1 MSCSRSLSQ
10 SVITVPLGA
19 DALLEKANGRGPRRQ
34 YQPIKAPPGFARRAR
49 GHIVEQN
56 GADAPTI
63 GFDTEGSHDRLGR
76 TKGAYF
82 HDYTTVDSAFAVE
95 HGEVELECVDRILSI
110 ILDDERQSAV
120 ILLPVAAALS
130 SIWIAGSAVAIV
142 AIPINIAQTVER
154 APVALAG

>member
-1 MSCSRSLSQ
+1 MTTAPAYQ
-10 SVITVPLGA
+10 
-19 DALLEKANGRGPRRQ
+19 GP
-34 YQPIKAPPGFARRAR
+34 PCFARRAR

-120 ILLPVAAALS
+120 ILLPRCRRVELNMDS
-130 SIWIAGSAVAIV
+130 RVGSGDRRNTNKHSANSGTRTRRLGRLTPRVDSRCPRIV
-142 AIPINIAQTVER
+142 AT
-154 APVALAG
+154 APSPT